1 MKNYVLIGMPSCGKT
16 TLGFLIAK
24 KTGREFVDTD
34 KLVEQADGRTIPEI
48 FAEEGESSFREKE
61 REQVKIASQ
70 KRNAVISCGGGAVMD
85 ERNVECLKSNGFFV
99 LIKRSLGLLS
109 TEGRPLSKDEQTL
122 KNMEKTRMPV
132 YEKIADVTVINERN
146 PELVSDEIIGVYNE
160 NNSN

>member
-16 TLGFLIAK
+16 TLGLLIAK

-34 KLVEQADGRTIPEI
+34 KLVEQADGRPIPEI

-85 ERNVECLKSNGFFV
+85 ERNVERLKRNGFFV

-122 KNMEKTRMPV
+122 KDMEKTRMPV

>member
-16 TLGFLIAK
+16 TLGLLIAK

-70 KRNAVISCGGGAVMD
+70 KRNAVISCGGGTVMD

>member
-16 TLGFLIAK
+16 TLGLLIAE

-70 KRNAVISCGGGAVMD
+70 KQNAVISCGGGAVMD
-85 ERNVECLKSNGFFV
+85 ERNVECLKRNGFFV

>member
-16 TLGFLIAK
+16 TLGLLIAE

-70 KRNAVISCGGGAVMD
+70 KENAVISCGGGAVMD
-85 ERNVECLKSNGFFV
+85 ERNVECLKRNGFFV

-109 TEGRPLSKDEQTL
+109 TEGRPLSKDEHTL

>member
-16 TLGFLIAK
+16 TLGLLIAE

-70 KRNAVISCGGGAVMD
+70 KENAVISCGGGAVMD
-85 ERNVECLKSNGFFV
+85 ERNVECLKRNGFFV